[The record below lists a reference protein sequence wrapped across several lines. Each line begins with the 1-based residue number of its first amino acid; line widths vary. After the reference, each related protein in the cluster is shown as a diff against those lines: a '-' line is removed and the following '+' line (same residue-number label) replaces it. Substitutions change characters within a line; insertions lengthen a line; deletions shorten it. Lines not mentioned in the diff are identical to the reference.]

1 MTNADDFPSLM
12 DDTEFLTELEK
23 VECPPPRASADRAS
37 RVALATGFA
46 TARKPVDIAPVLARD
61 VDRWN
66 VRPKPA
72 IADADR
78 IVHTPPIGQIRAAVP
93 LFLMML
99 IGVCVGA
106 ASSALLLHDRVAR
119 LLALWSH

>member
-1 MTNADDFPSLM
+1 MTDADDFPSLM
-12 DDTEFLTELEK
+12 DDTEFLAELEK
-23 VECPPPRASADRAS
+23 VEGPPPRASADRAS

-46 TARKPVDIAPVLARD
+46 AARKPIAIDPVLARD

-66 VRPKPA
+66 VRPNPA

-78 IVHTPPIGQIRAAVP
+78 IVHTTPIGQIRAAVP

-99 IGVCVGA
+99 IGVCAGA
-106 ASSALLLHDRVAR
+106 ASSALILHDRLAR
-119 LLALWSH
+119 LIALWSH